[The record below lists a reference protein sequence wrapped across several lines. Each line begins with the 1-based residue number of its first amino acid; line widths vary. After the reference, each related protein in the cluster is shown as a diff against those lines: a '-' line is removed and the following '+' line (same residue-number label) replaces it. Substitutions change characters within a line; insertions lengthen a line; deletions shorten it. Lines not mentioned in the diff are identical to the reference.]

1 MAVGAA
7 ADVLAEDSVGAAAA
21 AAAADL
27 FVLFVCDDEDAPSL
41 VCSSNK
47 SACWRLM

>member
-27 FVLFVCDDEDAPSL
+27 FVLFVMMKMPL
-41 VCSSNK
+41 HWFVLPTNL
-47 SACWRLM
+47 RVGV